1 MTLGKAVLLAS
12 QTLLFVDTDY
22 RGDLSKCL
30 SVHTKG
36 LLSCKNVTSAV
47 VLVGLVVISGI

>member
-22 RGDLSKCL
+22 RGNLGKCL
-30 SVHTKG
+30 SLHTTG
-36 LLSCKNVTSAV
+36 LLSCKYVTSAI